1 MEVQGITSNV
11 VRVLRQFFISY
22 CICKGRLMIIDVT
35 VFREKCEAY
44 IDMHRLHV
52 EVSPCHCL
60 CNFYTLLFR
69 EKCEAYI
76 GMQR

>member
-1 MEVQGITSNV
+1 
-11 VRVLRQFFISY
+11 
-22 CICKGRLMIIDVT
+22 MIFDVT

-44 IDMHRLHV
+44 IDMHRLHIAV
-52 EVSPCHCL
+52 PLCHCL
-60 CNFYTLLFR
+60 CNFYMQFFQ

>member
-1 MEVQGITSNV
+1 
-11 VRVLRQFFISY
+11 
-22 CICKGRLMIIDVT
+22 MIIDVT

-52 EVSPCHCL
+52 EVPPFHRL
-60 CNFYTLLFR
+60 CNFYMLFFR

-76 GMQR
+76 GMHR